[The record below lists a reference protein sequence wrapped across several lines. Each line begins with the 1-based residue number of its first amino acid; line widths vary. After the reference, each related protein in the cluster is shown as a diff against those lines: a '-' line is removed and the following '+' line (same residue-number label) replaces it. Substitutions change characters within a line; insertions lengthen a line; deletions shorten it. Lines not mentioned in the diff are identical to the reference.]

1 MYRYKISQKSNVQ
14 QSTCPLF
21 FYAFEV
27 RIKSKNKINQKK
39 KQIVKINFVYV
50 LLCLAFFFK

>member
-50 LLCLAFFFK
+50 LLCLAFF